1 MIDYICANKK
11 EEMTTFETLLQDA
24 PQYVKELM
32 EGLKGLRENPEYHPE
47 KNVALHLEIVVNR
60 LLDTKD
66 IDLIVSGFLHDLFK
80 LKCMVINKKGQP
92 SSPYHEV
99 EIADYIRRSNEVQGF
114 IVRQGANVETVLF
127 ICENHMRVKR
137 LGEMRDSKRWAL
149 MKHELFPKLTLF
161 TLADKM
167 SNDWKACLAKLNGGE
182 EKLDLMI
189 GDVSLRWLLQEHDRM
204 LAYQAMGLTK
214 EHTITG
220 KDLIRLGFPEGKVI
234 GMAIKVAD
242 EKLSELR
249 VGNVFEMFR
258 RLALA
263 PADFVEDE
271 ALGEVA
277 QYMISIQEKV

>member
-1 MIDYICANKK
+1 
-11 EEMTTFETLLQDA
+11 MTTFFETLLHDA

-32 EGLKGLRENPEYHPE
+32 DGLKDLRENPEYHPE
-47 KNVALHLEIVVNR
+47 PHCKRHLEIVVER
-60 LLDTKD
+60 LLDTSD
-66 IDLIVSGFLHDLFK
+66 IDLIVSGFLHDIFK

-99 EIADYIRRSNEVQGF
+99 EIAEYIRRSNEVQEF

-149 MKHELFPKLTLF
+149 MKHPLFDKLCLF

-167 SNDWKACLAKLNGGE
+167 SNNWPDCL
-182 EKLDLMI
+182 EKTKDVWIRGRELMI
-189 GDVSLRWLLQEHDRM
+189 GDVSYEWLMCDRDKM
-204 LAYQAMGLTK
+204 DNYQAMGMTQ
-214 EHTITG
+214 EHYVTG
-220 KDLIRLGFPEGKVI
+220 KDLIRMGFPQGKVI

-242 EKLSELR
+242 EKLSDFP
-249 VGNVFEMFR
+249 VFNVLEMFR
-258 RLALA
+258 KLALA

-277 QYMISIQEKV
+277 QYLIDNTVKAV